1 MCVPYLTCPKV
12 PFPSALPIFHKQDY
26 VSYTITESIA
36 IRDVCVYI
44 VCLDGKLS
52 VSKSNSAGLYTRGYD
67 MYFLKHSDAG
77 FG

>member
-1 MCVPYLTCPKV
+1 MPK
-12 PFPSALPIFHKQDY
+12 SSLSECLAYISQIEDY
-26 VSYTITESIA
+26 VSYTITESIE